1 MTFSHESERD
11 TQRPWAG
18 RGISGTRKVARAR
31 HISGI
36 SWQPG
41 RWSSKINPFSDAET
55 ALVATTKEPAGGF
68 CEPGTGSSINSCLQ
82 RSSRLPANFNG
93 PLTHADRRF
102 LTSRDASPSSSFL
115 FSCPSWPARPDTVSF
130 PRDHAILLPG
140 GYKIS
145 VSVIFKVPWRTGG
158 TTKDSRVILFLL
170 FATLVATRVTA
181 TKMASVESRVSEYLP
196 RENISTLC
204 TCLFGTCAAYIIYDF
219 ASQFAILS
227 SYFLLS

>member
-1 MTFSHESERD
+1 MVPDSPQVLTLSPADEPRKKVDLQLGGRCGDDFLARKWKRQA
-11 TQRPWAG
+11 TTVAG

-36 SWQPG
+36 SWQPD

-68 CEPGTGSSINSCLQ
+68 CVPGTASSINSCLQ

-102 LTSRDASPSSSFL
+102 LMSRDASPSSSSRLHPRACKSFL
-115 FSCPSWPARPDTVSF
+115 FSCPFWPTRPDTASF
-130 PRDHAILLPG
+130 PRDHAILLSG

-145 VSVIFKVPWRTGG
+145 VSVIFKDRGG
-158 TTKDSRVILFLL
+158 LAGHEGFAGYFVLALCYPGSHPSSCNKDG
-170 FATLVATRVTA
+170 
-181 TKMASVESRVSEYLP
+181 E
-196 RENISTLC
+196 C
-204 TCLFGTCAAYIIYDF
+204 
-219 ASQFAILS
+219 
-227 SYFLLS
+227 

>member
-1 MTFSHESERD
+1 MVPDSPQVLTLSPADEPRKKVDLQFGGRCGD
-11 TQRPWAG
+11 DFLARKWKRQATTVAG
-18 RGISGTRKVARAR
+18 RGTSGTRKVARAR

-41 RWSSKINPFSDAET
+41 RWSSKINPFSEAET

-93 PLTHADRRF
+93 PLTHAHRRF

-115 FSCPSWPARPDTVSF
+115 FSCPFWPTRPGTVSF

-145 VSVIFKVPWRTGG
+145 VSVIFKDRGGLAELRRIRGLFCSCSLLPW
-158 TTKDSRVILFLL
+158 
-170 FATLVATRVTA
+170 
-181 TKMASVESRVSEYLP
+181 
-196 RENISTLC
+196 
-204 TCLFGTCAAYIIYDF
+204 
-219 ASQFAILS
+219 
-227 SYFLLS
+227 